1 VNLPVNI
8 PENKSPPRTLLRTL
22 LQTKRLGVE
31 IGGKTV
37 CRELD
42 VGITAGQCWGLLGI
56 NGVGK
61 TTLLHTLAGLRAP
74 AQGEVL
80 LGEKPLA
87 DLPRRAIAQQIGV
100 LLQDDDDAF
109 PGTVMETVL
118 TGRHPWLG
126 QWQWEGED
134 DRALALAALED
145 MGLDGLEQR
154 QVNTLSGGERRRLAL
169 ATLFTQ
175 NPQLFLLDEPTNHLD
190 PHHQIELL
198 SLLGQRVTNS
208 ERASLMILH
217 DINLATRFC
226 DHLMLLFGDGE
237 KKGEVLSGPAV
248 EVLNTETLSRL
259 YGHPVI
265 SVEGPNGPIF
275 LPG

>member
-1 VNLPVNI
+1 MNVPENAS
-8 PENKSPPRTLLRTL
+8 ENKSLPGTLPRTL
-22 LQTKRLGVE
+22 LQTLLQTKGLGVE

-37 CRELD
+37 CRELEM
-42 VGITAGQCWGLLGI
+42 VITTGQCWGLLGI

-80 LGEKPLA
+80 LAEKPLA
-87 DLPRRAIAQQIGV
+87 DLPRRLAAQQVGV

-109 PGTVMETVL
+109 PGIVMETVL

-126 QWQWEGED
+126 QWQWESED
-134 DRALALAALED
+134 DRALALAALSD
-145 MGLDGLEQR
+145 VGLDGLEQR

-175 NPQLFLLDEPTNHLD
+175 NPQLYLLDEPTNHLD

-198 SLLGQRVTNS
+198 TLLGQRVADS
-208 ERASLMILH
+208 ERAALMILH

-226 DHLMLLFGDGE
+226 DHLMLLFGE
-237 KKGEVLSGPAV
+237 GEVLCGPSA
-248 EVLNTETLSRL
+248 EVLNIDTLSRV

-265 SVEGPNGPIF
+265 SVEGPNGPVF

>member
-1 VNLPVNI
+1 MTTP
-8 PENKSPPRTLLRTL
+8 LLHTEQL
-22 LQTKRLGVE
+22 DVA
-31 IGGKTV
+31 IAGKAV
-37 CRELD
+37 CRQLALHID
-42 VGITAGQCWGLLGI
+42 AGQCWGLLGV

-61 TTLLHTLAGLRAP
+61 TTLLHTLAGLREP
-74 AQGEVL
+74 TDGRVW
-80 LGEKPLA
+80 LGDERLSE
-87 DLPRRAIAQQIGV
+87 LPRRRVAQKIGV
-100 LLQDDDDAF
+100 LFQADDDAF

-126 QWQWEGED
+126 QWQWETEQ
-134 DRALALAALED
+134 DRTLALAALRDVE
-145 MGLDGLEQR
+145 LSGLEQR
-154 QVNTLSGGERRRLAL
+154 QIATLSGGERRRLAL

-175 NPQLFLLDEPTNHLD
+175 DPQLYLLDEPTNHLD

-198 SLLGQRVTNS
+198 TLLEQRVKDSAAATG
-208 ERASLMILH
+208 RAALMILH

-237 KKGEVLSGPAV
+237 TLCGPSN
-248 EVLNTETLSRL
+248 ELLNTELLSRL

-265 SVEGPNGPIF
+265 AVEGPSGPVF

>member
-1 VNLPVNI
+1 VS
-8 PENKSPPRTLLRTL
+8 KALLETQSL
-22 LQTKRLGVE
+22 TVE

-37 CRELD
+37 CRELN
-42 VGITAGQCWGLLGI
+42 VQISAGQHWGLLGI

-74 AQGEVL
+74 ALGEVK
-80 LGEKPLA
+80 LGAESL
-87 DLPRRAIAQQIGV
+87 DEIPRRLIAQQIGV
-100 LLQDDDDAF
+100 LFQADDDAF

-126 QWQWEGED
+126 QWQWENED
-134 DRALALAALED
+134 DRALASAALHD
-145 MGLDGLEQR
+145 VGLDNFGHR

-198 SLLGQRVTNS
+198 SLLSQQVTNHD
-208 ERASLMILH
+208 RASLMILH

-226 DHLMLLFGDGE
+226 DHLMLLFGEGE
-237 KKGEVLSGPAV
+237 TLCGPAK
-248 EVLNTETLSRL
+248 EVLNIENLTRL

-265 SVEGPNGPIF
+265 AVEGPSGPVF
-275 LPG
+275 LPN

>member
-1 VNLPVNI
+1 MN
-8 PENKSPPRTLLRTL
+8 ESPSQPLLQSL
-22 LQTKRLGVE
+22 LQTKALTVE

-37 CRELD
+37 CRELN
-42 VGITAGQCWGLLGI
+42 VNINAGQHWGLLGV

-61 TTLLHTLAGLRAP
+61 TTLLHTLAGLRVP
-74 AQGEVL
+74 TQGEIR
-80 LGEKPLA
+80 LGEALLTE
-87 DLPRRAIAQQIGV
+87 LPRRSIAQQIGV
-100 LLQDDDDAF
+100 LFQADDDAF

-134 DRALALAALED
+134 DRVLALAALKNVE
-145 MGLDGLEQR
+145 LEGLEQR

-175 NPQLFLLDEPTNHLD
+175 NPRLFLLDEPTNHLD

-198 SLLGQRVTNS
+198 SLLGEQVTNNHG
-208 ERASLMILH
+208 ASLMILH

-237 KKGEVLSGPAV
+237 TLCGTSS
-248 EVLNTETLSRL
+248 EVLNTDTLSRL

-265 SVEGPNGPIF
+265 CVEGPNGPIF

>member
-1 VNLPVNI
+1 MSAPLLCAQNLD
-8 PENKSPPRTLLRTL
+8 L
-22 LQTKRLGVE
+22 E

-37 CRELD
+37 CQGLNMD
-42 VGITAGQCWGLLGI
+42 IHAGQHWGLLGV

-74 AQGEVL
+74 THGDVW
-80 LGEKPLA
+80 LGEQTLSE
-87 DLPRRAIAQQIGV
+87 LPRRHIAQHIGV
-100 LLQDDDDAF
+100 LFQADDDAF

-134 DRALALAALED
+134 DRQLARNALKTVE
-145 MGLDGLEQR
+145 LDGLEQR
-154 QVNTLSGGERRRLAL
+154 QVSTLSGGERRRLAL

-198 SLLGQRVTNS
+198 SLLAQQVTNS

-226 DHLMLLFGDGE
+226 DHLILLFGEGE
-237 KKGEVLSGPAV
+237 TLCGPSE

-265 SVEGPNGPIF
+265 SVAGPNGLIF

>member
-1 VNLPVNI
+1 MSESLHQT
-8 PENKSPPRTLLRTL
+8 SLQTL
-22 LQTKRLGVE
+22 LQTKALTVE

-37 CRELD
+37 CRELN
-42 VGITAGQCWGLLGI
+42 VNIIAGQHWGLLGV

-61 TTLLHTLAGLRAP
+61 TTLLHTLAGLRTP
-74 AQGEVL
+74 AQGEIR
-80 LGEKPLA
+80 LGEKLLTE
-87 DLPRRAIAQQIGV
+87 LPRRTIAQQIGV
-100 LLQDDDDAF
+100 LFQADDDAF
-109 PGTVMETVL
+109 PGTVLETVL

-134 DRALALAALED
+134 DRALALTALKNVE
-145 MGLDGLEQR
+145 LEGLEQR

-175 NPQLFLLDEPTNHLD
+175 NPQLYLLDEPTNHLD

-198 SLLGQRVTNS
+198 SLLSQQVVNYN
-208 ERASLMILH
+208 RASLMILH

-226 DHLMLLFGDGE
+226 DHLMLLFGNGE
-237 KKGEVLSGPAV
+237 TLCGPSD
-248 EVLNTETLSRL
+248 EVLNTDTLSRL

-265 SVEGPNGPIF
+265 SVEGPNGPVF

>member
-1 VNLPVNI
+1 MSDSLLKTSLLKTSLLKTENLN
-8 PENKSPPRTLLRTL
+8 
-22 LQTKRLGVE
+22 VE

-37 CRELD
+37 CHGLNID
-42 VGITAGQCWGLLGI
+42 IHAGQHWGLLGI

-74 AQGEVL
+74 AQGQVL
-80 LGEKPLA
+80 LTDQSLTNMPH
-87 DLPRRAIAQQIGV
+87 RHIAQHIGV
-100 LLQDDDDAF
+100 LFQSDDDAF
-109 PGTVMETVL
+109 PGTVMEAVL

-126 QWQWEGED
+126 QWQWESER
-134 DRALALAALED
+134 DRELALNSLKNVGLENF
-145 MGLDGLEQR
+145 EQR

-175 NPQLFLLDEPTNHLD
+175 DPNVFLLDEPTNHLD

-198 SLLGQRVTNS
+198 SLLSQRVTNNA
-208 ERASLMILH
+208 RASMMILH

-226 DHLMLLFGDGE
+226 DHLLLLFGDGE
-237 KKGEVLSGPAV
+237 QKGEVLCGPTN
-248 EVLNTETLSRL
+248 EVLNTDTLSRL

-265 SVEGPNGPIF
+265 SVDGPNGAVF

>member
-1 VNLPVNI
+1 VS
-8 PENKSPPRTLLRTL
+8 ETLLETQSLTL
-22 LQTKRLGVE
+22 E

-37 CRELD
+37 CSELN
-42 VGITAGQCWGLLGI
+42 VEISAGQHWGLLGI

-80 LGEKPLA
+80 LGGTLIDE
-87 DLPRRAIAQQIGV
+87 LPRRNIAQKIGL
-100 LLQDDDDAF
+100 LLQNDDDAF

-118 TGRHPWLG
+118 TGRHPWLS
-126 QWQWEGED
+126 QWQWESDD
-134 DRALALAALED
+134 DRALALTALKNMELE
-145 MGLDGLEQR
+145 GLDQR
-154 QVNTLSGGERRRLAL
+154 QVNTLSGGERRRLGL
-169 ATLFTQ
+169 ATLLTQ

-198 SLLGQRVTNS
+198 SLLSQQVTNS
-208 ERASLMILH
+208 QRASLMILH

-226 DHLMLLFGDGE
+226 DHLMLLFGEGE
-237 KKGEVLSGPAV
+237 TLCGPA
-248 EVLNTETLSRL
+248 EDILNIEILTRL

-265 SVEGPNGPIF
+265 AVDGPNGPIF

>member
-1 VNLPVNI
+1 M
-8 PENKSPPRTLLRTL
+8 SPPLLQPL
-22 LQTKRLGVE
+22 LQTKALTVE
-31 IGGKTV
+31 IGGKTL
-37 CRELD
+37 CQGLNFY
-42 VGITAGQCWGLLGI
+42 INAGQRWGLLGV

-80 LGEKPLA
+80 LSGKALI
-87 DLPRRAIAQQIGV
+87 DLPRRHIARHIGV

-126 QWQWEGED
+126 QWQWEGKS
-134 DRALALAALED
+134 DRALALAALKD
-145 MGLDGLEQR
+145 VGLDGLEQR

-175 NPQLFLLDEPTNHLD
+175 DPQLFLLDEPTNHLD

-198 SLLGQRVTNS
+198 SLLSQRATHS
-208 ERASLMILH
+208 KRASLMILH

-226 DHLMLLFGDGE
+226 DHLLLLFGDGE
-237 KKGEVLSGPAV
+237 TKGEVLSGPTN
-248 EVLNTETLSRL
+248 EVLNTHTLSRL

-265 SVEGPNGPIF
+265 SVEGPNGPVF

>member
-1 VNLPVNI
+1 MNTTVNTPMNA
-8 PENKSPPRTLLRTL
+8 SQPRTLLRSL
-22 LQTKRLGVE
+22 LQTKGLGVE
-31 IGGKTV
+31 ISGKTV
-37 CRELD
+37 CRGLD
-42 VGITAGQCWGLLGI
+42 MNIDAGQRWGLLGV

-74 AQGEVL
+74 AQGEIL
-80 LGEKPLA
+80 LGDEPLA
-87 DLPRRAIAQQIGV
+87 DLPRRAIAQQVGV

-109 PGTVMETVL
+109 PGTVLETVL

-126 QWQWEGED
+126 QWQWEGEE

-145 MGLDGLEQR
+145 VGLNGLEQR

-198 SLLGQRVTNS
+198 SLLGQRVANS

-226 DHLMLLFGDGE
+226 DHLMLLFGE
-237 KKGEVLSGPAV
+237 GEVLSGPAV

>member
-1 VNLPVNI
+1 MSESLPQ
-8 PENKSPPRTLLRTL
+8 TLLQTL
-22 LQTKRLGVE
+22 LQTKALTVE
-31 IGGKTV
+31 IGGKAV
-37 CRELD
+37 CRGLD
-42 VGITAGQCWGLLGI
+42 LNINAGQHWGLLGV

-74 AQGEVL
+74 VQGEIR
-80 LGEKPLA
+80 LGEALLA
-87 DLPRRAIAQQIGV
+87 ELPRRSIAQQIGV
-100 LLQDDDDAF
+100 LFQADDDAF

-126 QWQWEGED
+126 QWQWEGEED
-134 DRALALAALED
+134 QALAKAALKDVELE
-145 MGLDGLEQR
+145 GFEQR

-175 NPQLFLLDEPTNHLD
+175 NPRLFLLDEPTNHLD

-198 SLLGQRVTNS
+198 SLLGKQVTNS
-208 ERASLMILH
+208 DRASLMILH

-226 DHLMLLFGDGE
+226 DHLMLLFGEGE
-237 KKGEVLSGPAV
+237 TLCGPS
-248 EVLNTETLSRL
+248 EDVLNTETLSRL

-265 SVEGPNGPIF
+265 SVEGPNGAVF

>member
-1 VNLPVNI
+1 MSTP
-8 PENKSPPRTLLRTL
+8 LLRTQNL
-22 LQTKRLGVE
+22 DVE

-37 CRELD
+37 CQGLNVD
-42 VGITAGQCWGLLGI
+42 IHAGQHWGLLGV

-74 AQGEVL
+74 TNGDVW
-80 LGEKPLA
+80 LGDKTLSE
-87 DLPRRAIAQQIGV
+87 LPRRHIAQHIGV
-100 LLQDDDDAF
+100 LFQADDDAF

-134 DRALALAALED
+134 DRRLARNALKTVE
-145 MGLDGLEQR
+145 LDGLEQR
-154 QVNTLSGGERRRLAL
+154 QVSTLSGGERRRLAL

-198 SLLGQRVTNS
+198 SLLGQQVTNND
-208 ERASLMILH
+208 RASLMILH

-226 DHLMLLFGDGE
+226 DHLLLLFGEGE
-237 KKGEVLSGPAV
+237 TLYGPSN
-248 EVLNTETLSRL
+248 EVLNTDTLSRL

-265 SVEGPNGPIF
+265 SVEGPNGPAF

>member
-1 VNLPVNI
+1 MSTPLLHTQNLD
-8 PENKSPPRTLLRTL
+8 
-22 LQTKRLGVE
+22 VE
-31 IGGKTV
+31 IAGKTV
-37 CRELD
+37 CRGLNVSID
-42 VGITAGQCWGLLGI
+42 AGQHWGLLGV

-74 AQGEVL
+74 AQGEIRLGDAL
-80 LGEKPLA
+80 LDE
-87 DLPRRAIAQQIGV
+87 LPRRRIAQQIGV
-100 LLQDDDDAF
+100 LFQADDDAF

-126 QWQWEGED
+126 QWQWESEN
-134 DRALALAALED
+134 DRTLALTALSNV
-145 MGLDGLEQR
+145 GLDGLEQR
-154 QVNTLSGGERRRLAL
+154 QLNTLSGGERRRLAL

-175 NPQLFLLDEPTNHLD
+175 NPTLFLLDEPTNHLD

-198 SLLGQRVTNS
+198 SLLSQQVTNS

-226 DHLMLLFGDGE
+226 DHLMLLFGEGE
-237 KKGEVLSGPAV
+237 TLCGPS
-248 EVLNTETLSRL
+248 EDVLNTETLSRL

-265 SVEGPNGPIF
+265 SVEGPNGAVF